1 MISDIFRRLLSGL
14 LSLFLFQTVV
24 FFIVQIILPGD
35 LVSHLALTL
44 STSESQELR
53 QTLSGHERQRDPKS
67 CQCITIKKT
76 RDRKKS
82 HPSNPLIPLKLCFCV
97 IKSGNP
103 R

>member
-35 LVSHLALTL
+35 LVSHLAITL

-53 QTLSGHERQRDPKS
+53 QTLSGGERQRDPKS
-67 CQCITIKKT
+67 LSFYYDQENKGSKKIPFFRT
-76 RDRKKS
+76 S
-82 HPSNPLIPLKLCFCV
+82 HPPKIVFLCD
-97 IKSGNP
+97 
-103 R
+103 